1 MDKEILQ
8 NMIKSLINLSLP
20 LICLVLLNTACFFS
34 TSSTTVKGYVV
45 DTVGTPIADAKVV
58 FGGTLSETET
68 KTDAIGFFTITVK
81 HRPTQ
86 MLRLNVTKQ
95 GYGMR
100 EKVEFPGFAA
110 PSDNIKVEMIH
121 IIGSTR

>member
-1 MDKEILQ
+1 
-8 NMIKSLINLSLP
+8 MIKPLLNVSL
-20 LICLVLLNTACFFS
+20 CLACIIFLNTACIFS

-45 DTVGTPIADAKVV
+45 DTVGKPIADAKIS
-58 FGGTLSETET
+58 FGGTLSESET
-68 KTDAIGFFTITVK
+68 KTDEKGFFTITAK

-86 MLRLNVTKQ
+86 MLRLNAIKQ

-110 PSDNIKVEMIH
+110 PTDNIKVEMIH
-121 IIGSTR
+121 IIGR

>member
-1 MDKEILQ
+1 
-8 NMIKSLINLSLP
+8 MIKPLLNLSL
-20 LICLVLLNTACFFS
+20 CLACIIFLNTACFFS

-45 DTVGTPIADAKVV
+45 DTGGTPIADAKVV
-58 FGGTLSETET
+58 FGGTLSEVET
-68 KTDAIGFFTITVK
+68 KSDAKGYFTVTAK

-86 MLRLNVTKQ
+86 ILRLNATKQ